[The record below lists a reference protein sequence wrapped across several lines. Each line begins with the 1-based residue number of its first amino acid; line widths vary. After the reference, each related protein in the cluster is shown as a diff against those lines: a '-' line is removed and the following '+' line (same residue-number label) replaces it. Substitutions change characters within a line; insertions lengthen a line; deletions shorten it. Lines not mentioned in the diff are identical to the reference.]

1 MIAQSRSV
9 RYVHEPFN
17 VIGRPCACGASS
29 AYSFAYVCQEN
40 QPAMHRHIEH
50 STRRGA
56 AVAGLL
62 GTVAEVATTWR
73 VQPAARYARSLFAT
87 RPLVK
92 DPLAVFSAE
101 WLVSTFGM
109 NAVLVVRHPAAVV
122 SSYKRLEWSQP
133 FSEFLSQPALMREHL
148 FPFEAEIRH
157 FAENQHDIIDQASL
171 LWKLVHHMIAKYR
184 RTHADWIFVR
194 HEDLSRDPV
203 AGFRAIADRLN
214 LEFSAR
220 LARRIQEHS
229 AATNPVE
236 ADDPYSVRRNSQ
248 ANIQQWRHRLTA
260 DEIARIRD
268 RVGEVASDF
277 YSDEEW

>member
-1 MIAQSRSV
+1 
-9 RYVHEPFN
+9 
-17 VIGRPCACGASS
+17 
-29 AYSFAYVCQEN
+29 
-40 QPAMHRHIEH
+40 
-50 STRRGA
+50 
-56 AVAGLL
+56 
-62 GTVAEVATTWR
+62 
-73 VQPAARYARSLFAT
+73 
-87 RPLVK
+87 
-92 DPLAVFSAE
+92 
-101 WLVSTFGM
+101 
-109 NAVLVVRHPAAVV
+109 
-122 SSYKRLEWSQP
+122 
-133 FSEFLSQPALMREHL
+133 MREHL

-248 ANIQQWRHRLTA
+248 ANIQHWRHRLTA